1 MDYHTFFL
9 LLAITLLAAR
19 LLAELANRFGIPSV
33 IGELAAGIIFG
44 PSLLGWLAP
53 DDTLKI
59 LAEIGVI
66 LLLFEVGMDTDVFRL
81 AKAGAKPV
89 IVASAGFLLPLIAGF
104 GVSFYVF
111 ELSLL
116 VSLFI
121 GGTLTATSIGITVR
135 VLSDL
140 KRRNSD
146 EAQIVIGAAVLD
158 DIMGVIALAFLYEF
172 AVNGEVTLTSIGQV
186 SLFIVLF
193 MVLGPI
199 VAKLVG
205 WVIDRFD
212 KKSESPGLLVTMM
225 VSLIML
231 FSYLAHAVGAPAIMG
246 GFAAGLAMG
255 HNFRI
260 SLARLLH
267 LPGMHKAH
275 TIMDANPG
283 LSHRLEHQMR
293 PLIHLF
299 TPVFFVMVGVSLDLN
314 AINWTSAYVW
324 VLSSTLIVI
333 AILGKWLAGY
343 MIRENR
349 LRQTAIGLSMIPRGE
364 VGLIFAQVGL
374 ANSILNAEL
383 YAAMLIV
390 IAVTTLLPPFA
401 LKWFYTKW
409 GDKPGLAAN
418 PPPP

>member
-1 MDYHTFFL
+1 
-9 LLAITLLAAR
+9 
-19 LLAELANRFGIPSV
+19 
-33 IGELAAGIIFG
+33 
-44 PSLLGWLAP
+44 
-53 DDTLKI
+53 
-59 LAEIGVI
+59 
-66 LLLFEVGMDTDVFRL
+66 
-81 AKAGAKPV
+81 V

-172 AVNGEVTLTSIGQV
+172 AVNGEVTLASIGRV
-186 SLFIVLF
+186 SLFIMLF

-231 FSYLAHAVGAPAIMG
+231 FSYLAHVVGAPAIMG

-255 HNFRI
+255 QNFRI
-260 SLARLLH
+260 SLARL
-267 LPGMHKAH
+267 PGMHKAH
-275 TIMDANPG
+275 AIMDANPE
-283 LSHRLEHQMR
+283 LTHRLEHQMR

-324 VLSSTLIVI
+324 ILSLTLIVI

-349 LRQTAIGLSMIPRGE
+349 LRQTAIGLAMIPRGE

-374 ANSILNAEL
+374 VNNILNAEL

-401 LKWFYTKW
+401 LKWFYAKW
-409 GDKPGLAAN
+409 GDKPGLEAN
-418 PPPP
+418 PPPGIM